1 MMTKM
6 KSETETLMKVV
17 DTTFLIDYYRKHVV
31 VEQYL
36 ANEEETIVA
45 STVTFAE
52 LAVGEI
58 MAREESK
65 EDILSDLGW
74 LDIRPFT
81 VEHAYEAASIEAI
94 LRDCGEYEE
103 RLVNDIQIG
112 GTARALDVPVVTR
125 NTDHFERFDGVD
137 VESY

>member
-1 MMTKM
+1 MRTSKTEA
-6 KSETETLMKVV
+6 ETVMKVV
-17 DTTFLIDYYRKHVV
+17 DTTFLIDYFRKHTTI
-31 VEQYL
+31 EQYL

-45 STVTFAE
+45 STVTFAD

-58 MAREESK
+58 LARDESK
-65 EDILSDLGW
+65 EDALSDLGW

-81 VEHAYEAASIEAI
+81 VEHAYEAASIEAT
-94 LRDCGEYEE
+94 LRDCGEYEVE
-103 RLVNDIQIG
+103 FTNDIQIAG
-112 GTARALDVPVVTR
+112 VARALDVPVVTR